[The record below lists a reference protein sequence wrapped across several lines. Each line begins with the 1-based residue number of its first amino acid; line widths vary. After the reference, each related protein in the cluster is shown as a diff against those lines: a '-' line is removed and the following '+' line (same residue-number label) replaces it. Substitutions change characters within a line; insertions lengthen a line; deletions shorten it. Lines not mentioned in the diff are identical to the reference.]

1 VAVTWLVLAAAELGD
16 TGVPAVAGR
25 IVRAMFLRAFLR
37 HFDLAS
43 VRASLP
49 AVAAWKC
56 DDRNMR
62 PGEIAA
68 IQRVAAAQ
76 AHAC

>member
-1 VAVTWLVLAAAELGD
+1 MEFGFSAAEQAFAD
-16 TGVPAVAGR
+16 EV
-25 IVRAMFLRAFLR
+25 RAFLR

-43 VRASLP
+43 VHASLP